1 MGNKRASTSPTRA
14 AKAAGGK
21 GVTPVVGPSDAE
33 GSQLSSLIDT
43 RPQSKLG
50 QVRRLWPEIKAALR
64 DGHQLK
70 NVWQCLVHDGVE
82 LSWSKF
88 RTYIVRLRKL
98 EAAGADLP
106 GGGTEP
112 RDVAPPN
119 KAVHSNA
126 PKRDALANLRERMN
140 KRPGFEFDERPP
152 DPKKLI

>member
-1 MGNKRASTSPTRA
+1 MANKRASTSRTRA

-21 GVTPVVGPSDAE
+21 GVTPIVGPSEAE
-33 GSQLSSLIDT
+33 ASQLSSLIDT

-70 NVWQCLVHDGVE
+70 QVWECLVHDGIE

-112 RDVAPPN
+112 RDVAPRIRRCIQTLPN
-119 KAVHSNA
+119 AMRWRIFASA
-126 PKRDALANLRERMN
+126 
-140 KRPGFEFDERPP
+140 
-152 DPKKLI
+152 